1 MEKSSRGCDAA
12 GVWISAQPLA
22 QRTKKNPPGSP
33 DQHAC
38 GEKETAHGAEWEGQ
52 EKHSKA
58 PTQRELWLGNSR
70 GQR

>member
-1 MEKSSRGCDAA
+1 MEKSSRGCDTA

-38 GEKETAHGAEWEGQ
+38 GEKETAHGAEWAG
-52 EKHSKA
+52 KA
-58 PTQRELWLGNSR
+58 FQSTDTAELWLGNSL